1 VAALVVSRQK
11 SNRDVSPQEVPMRVR
26 EFDLAGRRVLR
37 AAAYTMAEDPEPRL
51 LIWTA
56 WQDDPP
62 LPVSAHCVSFP
73 ASALPELVEALTV
86 LKGGEK

>member
-37 AAAYTMAEDPEPRL
+37 AAAYTMDDDEPRL

-62 LPVSAHCVSFP
+62 LPVSAHCVSIP
-73 ASALPELVEALTV
+73 ASVLPELVAALESLEA
-86 LKGGEK
+86 GA